1 MTHRNEEFS
10 EKQPPDVVMIAGPTA
25 SGKSGLAAALAQALD
40 GVVINADSMQV
51 YRELSVLTARP
62 SPAEVEKVP
71 HRLYGTLSGAE
82 SCSAGAWRD
91 SAMKEVAAALD
102 AGKLPILVG
111 GTGLYLQGF
120 EQGLNAVPAIPED
133 IRRAT
138 RAELAE
144 GGAAALHGKLAE
156 RDPVMAARLSP
167 NDGQRLARAWEVL
180 AATGR
185 SLAAWQA
192 EEPEPA
198 PFHFIKLCL
207 LPPREALY
215 AGCDARLAAMLD
227 QGALAEVESL
237 LALDLDPGL
246 PVMKAL
252 GVPELAAHLAGAE
265 SLESA
270 LARAQ
275 QATRR
280 YAKRQMT
287 WLRHQ
292 FLSNDTKI
300 MVIEAQYSESLLP
313 EILAKI
319 RQILLTKPC

>member
-25 SGKSGLAAALAQALD
+25 SGKSGLAAALAQAFD

-51 YRELSVLTARP
+51 YRELSILTARP
-62 SPAEVEKVP
+62 SPAEMEKVP
-71 HRLYGTLSGAE
+71 HRLYGALSGAE
-82 SCSAGAWRD
+82 SCSAGSWRGL
-91 SAMKEVAAALD
+91 AMKEVAAALD

-120 EQGLNAVPAIPED
+120 EQGLNEVPAIPEN

-144 GGAAALHGKLAE
+144 GGAAALYGKLAE

-180 AATGR
+180 VATGR

-192 EEPEPA
+192 EAPEPA

-227 QGALAEVESL
+227 RGALAEVESL

-252 GVPELAAHLAGAE
+252 GVPELAAHLAGEE

-287 WLRHQ
+287 WLRHR

>member
-1 MTHRNEEFS
+1 
-10 EKQPPDVVMIAGPTA
+10 MIAGPTA

-62 SPAEVEKVP
+62 SAVEMEKVS
-71 HRLYGTLSGAE
+71 HRLYGILSGAE
-82 SCSAGAWRD
+82 ACSAGSWRAL
-91 SAMKEVAAALD
+91 AMKEVAAALA
-102 AGKLPILVG
+102 AGRLPILVG

-120 EQGLNAVPAIPED
+120 EQGLNEVPEIPED
-133 IRRAT
+133 IRRAA

-144 GGAAALHGKLAE
+144 GGAAALHAKLAE

-185 SLAAWQA
+185 SLAEWQA
-192 EEPEPA
+192 EKAEPA
-198 PFHFIKLCL
+198 PFRFIKLCL
-207 LPPREALY
+207 LPPRELLY
-215 AGCDARLAAMLD
+215 AGCDARLAAMLER
-227 QGALAEVESL
+227 GALAEVESL
-237 LALDLDPGL
+237 LALKLDPGL

-252 GVPELAAHLAGAE
+252 GVPELAAYLAGTE
-265 SLESA
+265 NLESA

-292 FLSNDTKI
+292 FLGNDSTI
-300 MVIEAQYSESLLP
+300 TVIEAQYSESLLP

-319 RQILLTKPC
+319 RQILLTKPR